1 MKSKG
6 PTTYKDGTLNGHGV
20 NFGKGKPKTK
30 KIKMASG
37 GMTKKKKIGR
47 GK

>member
-37 GMTKKKKIGR
+37 GMAKKKIGR
-47 GK
+47 QK

>member
-20 NFGKGKPKTK
+20 NFGKGKPKAK
-30 KIKMASG
+30 NIKMASG
-37 GMTKKKKIGR
+37 GMVKKKIGR
-47 GK
+47 KK